1 MPALA
6 MSTPSTNDPVILV
19 LGDSLSASY
28 GIDRESGWVSL
39 LEARLRERGF
49 AQRVENASV
58 SGDTTA
64 GGLTRLGPLLD
75 QHRPALL
82 LIELGANDGLRG
94 LGLGVIRNNLTEMI
108 QRGRAAGSQIL
119 LTAVRLPPNYGAA
132 YTDGFQAVFREVAAA
147 EAVPLVTDLLAG
159 VAEDRG
165 LMQADA
171 IHPTAQAQPLILDN
185 VWPVLEPLL
194 KAP

>member
-1 MPALA
+1 
-6 MSTPSTNDPVILV
+6 MSTPSTDGPVILV

-28 GIDRESGWVSL
+28 GIDRESGWVWL
-39 LEARLRERGF
+39 LEERLRERGF
-49 AQRVENASV
+49 VQRVVNASV

-64 GGLTRLGPLLD
+64 GGLTRLGPLLE
-75 QHRPALL
+75 QHRPELL

-94 LGLGVIRNNLTEMI
+94 LGFDVIRDNLTDLI
-108 QRGRAAGSQIL
+108 RRGRAAGSQIL
-119 LTAVRLPPNYGAA
+119 LTAVHLPPNYGAA
-132 YTDGFQAVFREVAAA
+132 YTDGFQAVFREVAVS